1 MRQAIKFW
9 KRLNKSAKDGVVIVD
24 GLKDIPEFDSECF
37 DSNIRSYHFIDSTF
51 SDPFIL
57 ETHQDINTRFEFIN
71 CNFNNSVK
79 FDSFGYHFKQP
90 ITFKRVIYNADIAFV
105 GKFDEKIEF
114 SANKDVSSAVS
125 TDIKKSKQPKLSFG
139 IFGEIEDVY
148 SQFSHI
154 HIRGHINNILD
165 ISFIDCEVDTLSI
178 KHFDYIEKIEFNGV
192 TIGSELH
199 IKNTTLNA
207 LIMFNM
213 NFLEDSKMILFG
225 IDVNKFHMKRL
236 TQDVKYM
243 QFRHIRV
250 KNQFVSNTVEYRNSY
265 FSYFDL
271 QNATIH
277 IDKVSFIDSS
287 LNSIKWGKITK
298 INASQEIFR
307 QLKSIYDAQRDHIQA
322 NEFYSM
328 EMRKYS
334 EKVSIYQ
341 ISEYIVFTF
350 NKRISNFGQSWIR
363 PLSIYLIA
371 GIIFSQLMCHFFV
384 CNGIDFSTL
393 IVYAYNPVDKYI
405 IQTYGLVG
413 LIYKIFSGLIL
424 YHLVIAFRRQTRR

>member
-1 MRQAIKFW
+1 
-9 KRLNKSAKDGVVIVD
+9 
-24 GLKDIPEFDSECF
+24 
-37 DSNIRSYHFIDSTF
+37 
-51 SDPFIL
+51 
-57 ETHQDINTRFEFIN
+57 
-71 CNFNNSVK
+71 
-79 FDSFGYHFKQP
+79 
-90 ITFKRVIYNADIAFV
+90 
-105 GKFDEKIEF
+105 
-114 SANKDVSSAVS
+114 
-125 TDIKKSKQPKLSFG
+125 
-139 IFGEIEDVY
+139 
-148 SQFSHI
+148 
-154 HIRGHINNILD
+154 
-165 ISFIDCEVDTLSI
+165 
-178 KHFDYIEKIEFNGV
+178 
-192 TIGSELH
+192 
-199 IKNTTLNA
+199 
-207 LIMFNM
+207 
-213 NFLEDSKMILFG
+213 
-225 IDVNKFHMKRL
+225 
-236 TQDVKYM
+236 
-243 QFRHIRV
+243 V

-393 IVYAYNPVDKYI
+393 IVYAYNPMDKYI